1 MGFLSLPSCQECQ
14 TEKENLLCSEKSIL
28 TKGQCEEEL
37 MQVATL
43 PYDSLLEYSSQCS
56 PTEYL
61 QLFVF
66 PVLLPALEAMLHEA
80 KRQKC
85 FERHRFGFNGLDFL
99 TLYLYRTNPLNV
111 QDRKNV
117 TKLNDIPWVSDH
129 WERHP
134 RPPLPLSLQWTE
146 EEAAAKIQAYWRGV
160 TTRRIP
166 EVRELLEWQHQWR
179 MYNRRKQVTKD
190 DNS

>member
-1 MGFLSLPSCQECQ
+1 MSLWERILVECQ
-14 TEKENLLCSEKSIL
+14 IEKENLFCSEKSVL
-28 TKGQCEEEL
+28 VKGQCEEEL
-37 MQVATL
+37 MNVATL
-43 PYDSLLEYSSQCS
+43 PYDSLLVYSSQCS

-61 QLFVF
+61 QVF
-66 PVLLPALEAMLHEA
+66 IFPLLLPAMEAMLHEA

-85 FERHRFGFNGLDFL
+85 FERRRFGFSGLDFL
-99 TLYLYRTNPLNV
+99 TLFLYQNNPLYV
-111 QDRKNV
+111 QDRRNV

-129 WERHP
+129 WEQHP

-179 MYNRRKQVTKD
+179 MYNRRKQAAKED
-190 DNS
+190 GI